1 MSDGSSTLDRRNF
14 MKAGAGTVASM
25 AGLTAA
31 GRGLDEGNDYENI
44 LYGPHNEDSEPYNPD
59 ELSDDIDGLFLEN
72 AGDYISH
79 PVAHLEDLRSR
90 PQYADVIDEMAEQDK
105 PIYFGDVDL
114 DTDAQL
120 AETGLMAGQASVGTA
135 LAAKAGL
142 GEEFS
147 KTDAG
152 LTGVAGW
159 LLQPFVKYA
168 AFLRSDEE
176 VDLIDESNNV
186 HPESYAVTRGLRNA
200 VVAYKQNEL
209 EGDFGTVWGSLH
221 TGFED
226 RLEESQSSL
235 ESSIDRGMSIGE
247 AFIGNEDTVSKAVEL
262 QSNERDEWYVE
273 EVHEFPEL
281 EDVV

>member
-1 MSDGSSTLDRRNF
+1 MSDDSSTLNRRNF
-14 MKAGAGTVASM
+14 MKAGAGTAASM
-25 AGLTAA
+25 AGLTAL

-44 LYGPHNEDSEPYNPD
+44 LYGPHREDSEPYDPG

-72 AGDYISH
+72 SGDYMQH

-90 PQYADVIDEMAEQDK
+90 PQYEKVIDEIAEQDK
-105 PIYFGDVDL
+105 PIYFGDVNL

-120 AETGLMAGQASVGTA
+120 AETGLMAGQAGLGAA

-142 GEEFS
+142 GEDFT

-152 LTGVAGW
+152 LTGIAGW
-159 LLQPFVKYA
+159 LLQPFAKYT
-168 AFLRSDEE
+168 AFMGSDEE
-176 VDLIDESNNV
+176 VDFIDESNNV
-186 HPESYAVTRGLRNA
+186 HPESYALTRGLRNA

-209 EGDFGTVWGSLH
+209 EGEFGTVWGSLH

-235 ESSIDRGMSIGE
+235 ESSIDRYSSLGE
-247 AFIGNEDTVSKAVEL
+247 RFIGNRDTISRAVEL
-262 QSNERDEWYVE
+262 QSDERNEWYVE